1 MIIILTA
8 CVIVGLLCLMAL
20 ALESN
25 GSEESEP
32 KKGGAMIQLPV
43 AYVVRALKHCMLF
56 SVCLLSSIF
65 GLFFMYLGFTGSWDG
80 MTIIMSMM
88 GVMGLLATLQFYI
101 MPGCEWLGR
110 KEEELEELEIMQSE
124 IAALMRCRF
133 CDEVMSAEDKQ
144 AMTYDLNPSLHPEEE
159 LEMGRLAPLPKL
171 RVYECCQACANKLG
185 EETEDERETRE
196 LAEWLEN

>member
-56 SVCLLSSIF
+56 SVCLLSF
-65 GLFFMYLGFTGSWDG
+65 LLGLFALYLGVTGSWDP
-80 MTIIMSMM
+80 MTIL
-88 GVMGLLATLQFYI
+88 MGLMGLMGFLALLQYYV
-101 MPGCEWLGR
+101 MPGCDWLGR
-110 KEEELEELEIMQSE
+110 WQEKVELEIMQSE
-124 IAALMRCRF
+124 TEAQMRCRF
-133 CDEVMSAEDKQ
+133 CDEVMSAEDKR
-144 AMTYDLNPSLHPEEE
+144 AMTYEPHPCPSFDEEMKYDVLYQPET
-159 LEMGRLAPLPKL
+159 

-185 EETEDERETRE
+185 EETENERDARE
-196 LAEWLEN
+196 LAARVEN